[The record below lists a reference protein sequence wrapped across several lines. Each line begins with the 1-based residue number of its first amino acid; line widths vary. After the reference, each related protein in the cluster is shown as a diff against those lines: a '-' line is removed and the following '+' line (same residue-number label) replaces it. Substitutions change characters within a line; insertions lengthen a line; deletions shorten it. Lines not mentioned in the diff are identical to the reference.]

1 MTMHDSIPRLVN
13 TDQAEAWNGYEG
25 AHWAGHPD
33 RYDAVNSEFN
43 EPLLAAVGLSGDDG
57 GDGGAGAAGGARV
70 LDVGCGNGQLT
81 RLAARRAARGA
92 AVGLDLS
99 APMLETARERAAR
112 EGVGNVAF
120 VRGDAQTHT
129 FDGPP
134 FDAVLSRFG
143 VMFFA
148 DPVAAFANLAG
159 ALRPGG
165 RLAFV
170 SMRPFED
177 QDLGEV
183 VAALS
188 RALPAAPWQY
198 ERDAAPE
205 EKGPVSLS
213 DPAVVRG
220 LLERA
225 GFTGVG
231 VAPLDATQ
239 RWGSDAEDAASF
251 LAAWGPVRHHMTGVG
266 EEVTRRAGEALTE
279 AMRRYEGPRGVELRG
294 AAWLVTAV
302 RP

>member
-1 MTMHDSIPRLVN
+1 MPGLVN
-13 TDQAEAWNGYEG
+13 TDQADAWNGYEG

-33 RYDAVNSEFN
+33 RYDAVNSGFN
-43 EPLLAAVGLSGDDG
+43 APLLDAAAFATD
-57 GDGGAGAAGGARV
+57 ARV

-99 APMLETARERAAR
+99 APMLGTARARAAE
-112 EGVGNVAF
+112 EGVENVTF
-120 VRGDAQTHT
+120 VRGDAQTHA
-129 FDGPP
+129 FAGPP

-148 DPVAAFANLAG
+148 DPAAAFGNLAG

-177 QDLGEV
+177 QDLGTV
-183 VAALS
+183 VDALS
-188 RALPAAPWQY
+188 RELPEPPWRY
-198 ERDAAPE
+198 EPAQEPGD
-205 EKGPVSLS
+205 KGPVSLS
-213 DPAVVRG
+213 DPAVVRA

-225 GFTGVG
+225 GFTEIG

-239 RWGSDAEDAASF
+239 RWGSDAEDAAAF

-266 EEVTRRAGEALTE
+266 DETERRAREAVT
-279 AMRRYEGPRGVELRG
+279 ACMRRYEGPRGVELRG